1 MTGIFQ
7 IFGWHKGRKNGTKN
21 NKTNNN
27 NDNEEPGPKVNAAAP
42 TYYMFH
48 DPAQR
53 VAYDPAEHPHKQA
66 QISRNSVD
74 LQRASIDNSEVVSSD
89 SLSILGELQR
99 VAEQKLQVSR
109 LSLDSKPRP
118 YVFPD
123 ARDESPHGSSKSA
136 NEQGQQAYDTAAS
149 LFETSTFSR
158 DSVNAKYSSKEGWNL
173 PPRDM
178 RGVSTATKRKE
189 KSRVPLD
196 NSRDF
201 LPSSVDINH
210 FDPKAAVSLQ
220 NVADIRDHAKLAPQ
234 QWRKGTQ
241 SSVEEDPHHSSVTR
255 DLHQPSPFGETGQFF
270 AESSRAVPLSQGY
283 KESIRANEIKDSPS
297 HHSSEKSWRDSSRR
311 SVEVSQGN
319 PADIRELAKLAQ
331 EWRRV
336 SKAIVQQDPH
346 HVGIMGDPPHRSPIV
361 KETGKYS
368 SEGRHAH
375 SQLQDFEEAMRTIDF
390 MESQR
395 TSEKPSRDVSRNSV
409 EWSPRSTTDIRDLAR
424 LAQQWRK
431 GPQLAAEDFYNC
443 ITSRHSHRSSSDKE
457 PGQYSTESNHAT
469 RQSQDFKGSMRDI
482 DFRDRQNW
490 RDTSRNSVEGRDQ
503 AHLASFTSH
512 LSVDSRKYQS
522 STPLPLFDG
531 RDEPRASSFQ
541 SPRASMGNS
550 SPQAIS
556 RVKSS
561 SMMSNSSVE
570 SRRRGQSVV
579 ARLMGLEMLP
589 PDSDL
594 VSRSE
599 NASSRMG
606 KSLHNLVNSTPLV
619 EPESPASDQDRLH
632 SHLSQVAQQLK
643 EISAKSRQVSLPKA
657 KVKVNSRP
665 RSRSR
670 SSSPAPGQHEGD
682 LYNIEHRQLQ
692 QKASDLRQQEEKGGQ
707 KPYPK
712 QPMSPKHL
720 QVEAMP
726 FVLKKSKKGHHHNE
740 GLLYGDMD
748 QQLHQLCLKNAIQE
762 RKTLRQILEAM
773 YLKGLLH
780 QSHNKDILNAKSAR
794 MQRTLQ
800 DAQSPSRE
808 AKQMSSSMA
817 SNLARLERLDLEY
830 QDILEFQNMRKE
842 DNKLQKEASLEVN
855 HSGEASIVV
864 MKPLG
869 HQTTTPIPIALSP
882 LHQTRDVEN
891 MPSWGGSRKST
902 VTLTPHAGS
911 YREKSSESSES
922 SSNEGWSAT
931 GWPLNRSR
939 PLGPNPSLRTN
950 PQVPSDHYN
959 SEERVGGL
967 RNSRRARRKARASS
981 KFATLDV
988 GFGLNASLSVPPL
1001 HGQEHTSLSS
1011 RGPVFPDSRAY
1022 GKSGSG
1028 VFERERLH
1036 EENERPASEDK
1047 TKSRAPAR
1055 SPSHDYGLIRRGGDD
1070 KDTKSILGDSR
1081 LEGNPDSSYPQRALI
1096 RLPSANQESSGK
1108 IPLEV
1113 DLLRHRRKSGKSSH
1127 SRRKTRSS
1135 HSPDIPA
1142 VVSPT
1147 KADNCHFHSN
1157 TLNSDHMLI
1166 DDQGS
1171 HLIVDQAT
1179 PLETSAASPLS
1190 LTPRSIGAKPTKV
1203 MEKEDQESQ
1212 FLVTPEMSKAINQ
1225 GGEGA
1230 NALIIHISSSGCSID
1245 GSQDAKVE
1253 IQELSE
1259 ELSLLKQE
1267 YIEEVG
1273 HLDDGTNHASPV
1285 SVLETVSFQ
1294 EEESSLS
1301 PKSVQSSAFT
1311 HDEGNLHST
1320 ETDRSYNAVEAICS
1334 PVAEKLTLFGTEA
1347 LEKICISQS
1356 EVVWSMDLEDQE
1368 DYLSRCDIKL
1378 QLPVLVE
1385 REERVM
1391 NAGSYLEN
1399 QSEERAYVND
1409 LLVMSGLTEEVS
1421 SGINAKANK
1430 KCIDDIY
1437 TQTEDHFQLK
1447 ESVRLENGEQ
1457 GRKQERMYKQGVDQ
1471 HLLFDCVNEILR
1483 RRIEPFLSPQ
1493 PWGKP
1498 YLGRKPAGQQLVQ
1511 EVWDELQDLH
1521 CPLVDA
1527 YDALYAILQKDYTR
1541 KEFQWLDFSVEIG
1554 EVGFQLADMILEEI
1568 VEAAVQ
1574 DVTEMCTSLQKHSP
1588 PAGGHGN
1595 GETTM
1600 WTVLKQS
1607 PPPGENDNA
1616 EMAMCTMQKY
1626 LPLLPRQDDTLEMA
1640 MCTVKK
1646 HSLLPSREDENT
1658 EMVMCTPQKHLPLP
1672 PREDDNAEKRR
1683 KELVEKTK
1691 RDLLAWRVQYQEV

>member
-1 MTGIFQ
+1 LTFSFFWVLQ
-7 IFGWHKGRKNGTKN
+7 
-21 NKTNNN
+21 
-27 NDNEEPGPKVNAAAP
+27 
-42 TYYMFH
+42 FH

-270 AESSRAVPLSQGY
+270 AESSHAVPLSQGY

-490 RDTSRNSVEGRDQ
+490 RDTSRDSVEGRDQ

-922 SSNEGWSAT
+922 SSNEY
-931 GWPLNRSR
+931 
-939 PLGPNPSLRTN
+939 
-950 PQVPSDHYN
+950 V
-959 SEERVGGL
+959 
-967 RNSRRARRKARASS
+967 
-981 KFATLDV
+981 
-988 GFGLNASLSVPPL
+988 SLSFWLVL
-1001 HGQEHTSLSS
+1001 AHLVLSC
-1011 RGPVFPDSRAY
+1011 GF
-1022 GKSGSG
+1022 
-1028 VFERERLH
+1028 
-1036 EENERPASEDK
+1036 
-1047 TKSRAPAR
+1047 TK
-1055 SPSHDYGLIRRGGDD
+1055 
-1070 KDTKSILGDSR
+1070 
-1081 LEGNPDSSYPQRALI
+1081 N
-1096 RLPSANQESSGK
+1096 
-1108 IPLEV
+1108 
-1113 DLLRHRRKSGKSSH
+1113 
-1127 SRRKTRSS
+1127 
-1135 HSPDIPA
+1135 
-1142 VVSPT
+1142 
-1147 KADNCHFHSN
+1147 
-1157 TLNSDHMLI
+1157 
-1166 DDQGS
+1166 
-1171 HLIVDQAT
+1171 
-1179 PLETSAASPLS
+1179 
-1190 LTPRSIGAKPTKV
+1190 
-1203 MEKEDQESQ
+1203 
-1212 FLVTPEMSKAINQ
+1212 
-1225 GGEGA
+1225 
-1230 NALIIHISSSGCSID
+1230 
-1245 GSQDAKVE
+1245 
-1253 IQELSE
+1253 
-1259 ELSLLKQE
+1259 
-1267 YIEEVG
+1267 
-1273 HLDDGTNHASPV
+1273 
-1285 SVLETVSFQ
+1285 
-1294 EEESSLS
+1294 
-1301 PKSVQSSAFT
+1301 
-1311 HDEGNLHST
+1311 
-1320 ETDRSYNAVEAICS
+1320 
-1334 PVAEKLTLFGTEA
+1334 LTLYLFCLVCYVCVYLFYLLWCWRGVRN
-1347 LEKICISQS
+1347 KILTMDQY
-1356 EVVWSMDLEDQE
+1356 WSN
-1368 DYLSRCDIKL
+1368 S
-1378 QLPVLVE
+1378 
-1385 REERVM
+1385 
-1391 NAGSYLEN
+1391 
-1399 QSEERAYVND
+1399 
-1409 LLVMSGLTEEVS
+1409 T
-1421 SGINAKANK
+1421 
-1430 KCIDDIY
+1430 
-1437 TQTEDHFQLK
+1437 
-1447 ESVRLENGEQ
+1447 
-1457 GRKQERMYKQGVDQ
+1457 
-1471 HLLFDCVNEILR
+1471 
-1483 RRIEPFLSPQ
+1483 
-1493 PWGKP
+1493 
-1498 YLGRKPAGQQLVQ
+1498 
-1511 EVWDELQDLH
+1511 
-1521 CPLVDA
+1521 
-1527 YDALYAILQKDYTR
+1527 
-1541 KEFQWLDFSVEIG
+1541 
-1554 EVGFQLADMILEEI
+1554 
-1568 VEAAVQ
+1568 
-1574 DVTEMCTSLQKHSP
+1574 
-1588 PAGGHGN
+1588 
-1595 GETTM
+1595 
-1600 WTVLKQS
+1600 
-1607 PPPGENDNA
+1607 
-1616 EMAMCTMQKY
+1616 
-1626 LPLLPRQDDTLEMA
+1626 
-1640 MCTVKK
+1640 
-1646 HSLLPSREDENT
+1646 
-1658 EMVMCTPQKHLPLP
+1658 
-1672 PREDDNAEKRR
+1672 
-1683 KELVEKTK
+1683 
-1691 RDLLAWRVQYQEV
+1691 